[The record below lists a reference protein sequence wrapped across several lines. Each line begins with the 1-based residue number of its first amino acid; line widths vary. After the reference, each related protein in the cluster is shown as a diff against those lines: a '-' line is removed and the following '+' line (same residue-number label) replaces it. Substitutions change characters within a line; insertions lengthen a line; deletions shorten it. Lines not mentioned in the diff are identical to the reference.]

1 MKKILKLAAVGVSA
15 FMLCSYIGQNNYVQ
29 PSAVEQT
36 DIDDAEK
43 EQQQVQNKIDSLQ
56 KELDSLASDITDTEN
71 YISQLDTKLAGYTS
85 QLVEC
90 QGKIDAKQTEID
102 AKKQQ
107 IADKQAE
114 IDSAQAELDAAKET
128 EKEQYEAMKLRI
140 QYMYECGDSTFLDMI
155 FSAEDL
161 SDMLGKAEYVNSIVE
176 YDRNQ
181 LKKLADTQNTISG
194 LISTMETDKAAL
206 ETEKTTLQNEQNE
219 LLALQTDLQ
228 NQQKYIDVIL
238 DEKESKLTVL
248 EGQQQNAI
256 TAKAAAEKELEE
268 QKQIVANI
276 KAEWQRQ
283 QEEARNNGTDAS
295 QEAQKTLE
303 QIGLAGGFTWPIPGY
318 NIITS
323 EWGTRYHPIL
333 HFTTLHD
340 GMDISGGGIYGK
352 PIVAAYSGTVSIAD
366 NSNATSG
373 YGYYVKID
381 HGVGVSTLYAHC
393 SLLAVSVGQQVQAG
407 QVIGYIG
414 STGNSTGAH
423 LHFSVFVQGE
433 SKNPRDYIT
442 IPSY

>member
-43 EQQQVQNKIDSLQ
+43 EQQQVQNKIDNLQ

-161 SDMLGKAEYVNSIVE
+161 SDMLGKAEYRTLFHDNALA
-176 YDRNQ
+176 RNPFFRLQ
-181 LKKLADTQNTISG
+181 L
-194 LISTMETDKAAL
+194 
-206 ETEKTTLQNEQNE
+206 E
-219 LLALQTDLQ
+219 LLPTYASSYHEC
-228 NQQKYIDVIL
+228 NGPAAMPVR
-238 DEKESKLTVL
+238 KESVP
-248 EGQQQNAI
+248 
-256 TAKAAAEKELEE
+256 
-268 QKQIVANI
+268 NI
-276 KAEWQRQ
+276 FSR
-283 QEEARNNGTDAS
+283 R
-295 QEAQKTLE
+295 
-303 QIGLAGGFTWPIPGY
+303 
-318 NIITS
+318 
-323 EWGTRYHPIL
+323 
-333 HFTTLHD
+333 
-340 GMDISGGGIYGK
+340 GM
-352 PIVAAYSGTVSIAD
+352 
-366 NSNATSG
+366 
-373 YGYYVKID
+373 
-381 HGVGVSTLYAHC
+381 GVSM
-393 SLLAVSVGQQVQAG
+393 
-407 QVIGYIG
+407 
-414 STGNSTGAH
+414 
-423 LHFSVFVQGE
+423 F
-433 SKNPRDYIT
+433 
-442 IPSY
+442 PSSAPAIC

>member
-1 MKKILKLAAVGVSA
+1 MKKIFKLAAVGVSA
-15 FMLCSYIGQNNYVQ
+15 FMLCSYIGQNNYVL

-128 EKEQYEAMKLRI
+128 ETEQYEDMKLRI

-194 LISTMETDKAAL
+194 LIST
-206 ETEKTTLQNEQNE
+206 
-219 LLALQTDLQ
+219 
-228 NQQKYIDVIL
+228 
-238 DEKESKLTVL
+238 
-248 EGQQQNAI
+248 
-256 TAKAAAEKELEE
+256 
-268 QKQIVANI
+268 
-276 KAEWQRQ
+276 
-283 QEEARNNGTDAS
+283 
-295 QEAQKTLE
+295 
-303 QIGLAGGFTWPIPGY
+303 IP
-318 NIITS
+318 
-323 EWGTRYHPIL
+323 
-333 HFTTLHD
+333 
-340 GMDISGGGIYGK
+340 
-352 PIVAAYSGTVSIAD
+352 
-366 NSNATSG
+366 
-373 YGYYVKID
+373 
-381 HGVGVSTLYAHC
+381 
-393 SLLAVSVGQQVQAG
+393 
-407 QVIGYIG
+407 
-414 STGNSTGAH
+414 
-423 LHFSVFVQGE
+423 
-433 SKNPRDYIT
+433 
-442 IPSY
+442 